1 MKNRIYF
8 HKIYYFKIIYHKIQA
23 NSVYI
28 YIYIYYINID
38 LRVKVVRET
47 SFFLNFSLMY
57 SWYGLFEVLNISS
70 GKKLCRCFISIIV
83 LPDLFK

>member
-1 MKNRIYF
+1 MYIYIYIYIYKNEILKHTCF
-8 HKIYYFKIIYHKIQA
+8 ISIK
-23 NSVYI
+23 V

>member
-1 MKNRIYF
+1 MYIYICIYIYIYIYKNEIL
-8 HKIYYFKIIYHKIQA
+8 IISIK
-23 NSVYI
+23 V